1 MSLRPPRLRRL
12 STPAVIV
19 ATAAATAVL
28 VTATSAAAIT
38 YYVKLNQ
45 VNYGTAQTTIKN
57 ANGTPLGLYAKTG
70 YAPLYVNSTK
80 AVARLNADYVDG
92 LHASAF
98 ARSTGKTGII
108 YAADKGAVCPAGTIA
123 TGGGGALFHYDVT
136 APNDESKYV
145 YDIPINYSGPDINAT
160 TGALIPNSWIVLPAD
175 GTTLYG
181 IDAYVVCYNPNGAVP
196 GAVTASTAT
205 TTAAKAVAKV
215 KVAARR

>member
-1 MSLRPPRLRRL
+1 MRIPLLHRLPR
-12 STPAVIV
+12 TPAIVIG
-19 ATAAATAVL
+19 TAVVTAGL
-28 VTATSAAAIT
+28 VGATSAVAAVH
-38 YYVKLNQ
+38 YVVLGAK
-45 VNYGTAQTTIKN
+45 NYSTAPTTINNSK
-57 ANGTPLGLYAKTG
+57 GTPLALNSKTG
-70 YAPLYVNSTK
+70 YAPLAVGSNKLVTK
-80 AVARLNADYVDG
+80 LNADYLDG
-92 LHASAF
+92 LHASSF

-160 TGALIPNSWIVLPAD
+160 TGALISNSWVVLPAD
-175 GTTLYG
+175 GTTHYG